1 VCLGFSDLW
10 IGCVF
15 KHIICCKYMAGCMC
29 MSLLNLVVELGAY
42 IHVRMRG
49 DNKKRKSKEL

>member
-1 VCLGFSDLW
+1 
-10 IGCVF
+10 
-15 KHIICCKYMAGCMC
+15 MC